1 MQVFVSP
8 SALHAGIVGWHS
20 SSVPRHRRRSRRFR
34 FLLPVALGAVALSA
48 AGSVIVG
55 TLFPPSP
62 AGAVEAVQG
71 DPEASADGASSR
83 ETRTAT
89 HPTAMVL
96 PAIPIDPGF
105 AAAPAF
111 GGVSIEARDHA
122 ATHPGPPPLAELSGY
137 QWPLPYGRI
146 TLPFGPSRWGSRVV
160 AGEPFHDGLDLATFC
175 GDRIVAAHDGIVLA
189 AGRRYDTQMGWIG
202 DLGPYLDRLEAKSL
216 WTTLPIVIVIDDGNG
231 YRSLYAHLSKAV
243 VKQGDTVEAG
253 ELIGH
258 EGRTGRASGCHLH
271 YGLFSPLETARFGID
286 PGVVERM
293 LLPAWQTARVDPLM
307 ILPERRAG
315 ESTPRAWPSYEGTSG
330 KEPLAE

>member
-1 MQVFVSP
+1 MQLFP
-8 SALHAGIVGWHS
+8 STLHAGIAEWQS
-20 SSVPRHRRRSRRFR
+20 SSVPRHRRRSGPSRF
-34 FLLPVALGAVALSA
+34 FLPAALGAMALSA
-48 AGSVIVG
+48 AGSVTVG

-71 DPEASADGASSR
+71 GPGPTSDGAASR
-83 ETRTAT
+83 DTTVVRSAATA
-89 HPTAMVL
+89 P
-96 PAIPIDPGF
+96 PAIPIDPVVV
-105 AAAPAF
+105 AAPGF

-122 ATHPGPPPLAELSGY
+122 ALHPAPPPLAELSGY
-137 QWPLPYGRI
+137 EWPLPNGRI

-175 GDRIVAAHDGIVLA
+175 GDRIVAAHDGIVLT

-202 DLGPYLDRLEAKSL
+202 DLQPYLDRLEAKAL
-216 WTTLPIVIVIDDGNG
+216 WSTLPIVIVIDDGNG
-231 YRSLYAHLSKAV
+231 YRSMYAHLSKTV
-243 VKQGDTVEAG
+243 VKRGDTVEAG
-253 ELIGH
+253 DLIGY

-293 LLPAWQTARVDPLM
+293 LLPAWQTARVDPLLV
-307 ILPERRAG
+307 LPERRSG
-315 ESTPRAWPSYEGTSG
+315 ESTPRAWPSYEGPSG